1 MSNFNFCL
9 LFKFKVQAILELE
22 KELKEDANPESK
34 VKTGLK
40 FLDRFKEK
48 KDKEARDEAEKL
60 LRMLRE
66 NPDYE

>member
-1 MSNFNFCL
+1 M
-9 LFKFKVQAILELE
+9 ELE
-22 KELKEDANPESK
+22 RELKEDVNTETK

-48 KDKEARDEAEKL
+48 KDLEARQEAEKL
-60 LRMLRE
+60 LRMLKE

>member
-1 MSNFNFCL
+1 
-9 LFKFKVQAILELE
+9 LEQ
-22 KELKEDANPESK
+22 ELKEDVNPEAK

-48 KDKEARDEAEKL
+48 KDQEARQEAEKL
-60 LRMLRE
+60 LRMLKE